1 VCYACYGR
9 VEAHPQR
16 TLWGKRVYVAGAR
29 YYGSS
34 HSYLRSNCWG
44 DREVCWYFWKRSRRS
59 PRILLS
65 GLCVNGARGRT
76 YNDIENNSRKLWDWH
91 VDIRQRWDRAVRK
104 EEPAPR
110 EYNPTVGGRRADLVL
125 FQGNHSKKTETDF
138 LCLVEFKKWYLDAG
152 DIKKI
157 RDWFRFLDTC
167 KYGMVCGFT
176 EVPKYE
182 AYLAQM
188 EDTAI
193 ASGDKWVL
201 GRIARPLGTIEDSQN
216 FQTFAQ
222 IMENPNYRR

>member
-1 VCYACYGR
+1 MLLEQDIT
-9 VEAHPQR
+9 EAAIRICDQ
-16 TLWGKRVYVAGAR
+16 TAGAIEK
-29 YYGSS
+29 YAGISGSGVDDLPE
-34 HSYLRSNCWG
+34 YFLAAYVLMALG
-44 DREVCWYFWKRSRRS
+44 DVLTMTLE
-59 PRILLS
+59 
-65 GLCVNGARGRT
+65 T
-76 YNDIENNSRKLWDWH
+76 NSRKLWDWH
-91 VDIRQRWDRAVRK
+91 IDIRQRWDRAVRK